1 MMMLQ
6 GGDGTAEDDEAF
18 WAKLEADSG
27 RATGG
32 SSAPVSSASSEVRS
46 TVFLETIEELSRTA
60 LDERGSDKMKQT
72 RS

>member
-46 TVFLETIEELSRTA
+46 TVFLENYRRTVWLPRHA
-60 LDERGSDKMKQT
+60 HARCSACH
-72 RS
+72 